1 MPESE
6 RTSRG
11 PEVGGRAD
19 RPRLRAARIGR
30 WRRRPLARPG
40 RLALP
45 WTCRREH
52 PASRS
57 LAALLATLVTVIGV
71 AVQAETAAPPSVLL
85 VGANVPR
92 AKALALDAALI
103 KGWRVAV
110 SERDFVVFE
119 TRLETPA
126 SAGPPGVVL
135 GKVAPPGQTLLRIR
149 ADFTATGD
157 GVRTALRA
165 TEIWYAGTR
174 QQWST
179 DVTSPYR
186 DNLSNALRSL
196 REQWAAIAPEGAAR
210 AAAASDAGERPMT
223 PRASAAAARAD
234 ASGRP
239 TGGIDGPT
247 QTARP
252 VPKPPRPDQPA
263 SPPEDFPVGVW
274 AYHAEELAVSR
285 GCELGERGAELLR
298 EEDGAELHRVD
309 CRDGTTM
316 LIRCDREGCRESG

>member
-1 MPESE
+1 M
-6 RTSRG
+6 
-11 PEVGGRAD
+11 A
-19 RPRLRAARIGR
+19 LIAA
-30 WRRRPLARPG
+30 
-40 RLALP
+40 
-45 WTCRREH
+45 
-52 PASRS
+52 
-57 LAALLATLVTVIGV
+57 
-71 AVQAETAAPPSVLL
+71 AVQGETAAPPSVLL

-110 SERDFVVFE
+110 SERELVVFE

-126 SAGPPGVVL
+126 SPGPPGVVL
-135 GKVAPPGQTLLRIR
+135 GNVAPPAQTLLRIQ
-149 ADFTATGD
+149 ADFTATEG

-165 TEIWYAGTR
+165 TEVWYAGTR

-196 REQWAAIAPEGAAR
+196 REQWAAIAPGAAAR
-210 AAAASDAGERPMT
+210 AAAAPGAGDRPAAPHAFAT
-223 PRASAAAARAD
+223 PARAG

-239 TGGIDGPT
+239 TGDIAAPAHAG
-247 QTARP
+247 QRASE
-252 VPKPPRPDQPA
+252 PPRPDQPP
-263 SPPEDFPVGVW
+263 SSLEHFPVGVW
-274 AYHAEELAVSR
+274 AYHAEEFAVSR

-298 EEDGAELHRVD
+298 EEDGAELHRIG

-316 LIRCDREGCRESG
+316 LIRCDPERCRESG